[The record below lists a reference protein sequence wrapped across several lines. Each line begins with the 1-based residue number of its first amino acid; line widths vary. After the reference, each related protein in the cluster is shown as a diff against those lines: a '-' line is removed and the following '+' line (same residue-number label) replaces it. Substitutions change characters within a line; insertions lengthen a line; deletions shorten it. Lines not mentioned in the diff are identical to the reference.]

1 MAFPIATFHQASA
14 PSSGCASTACLM
26 SNPNSN
32 TAKLTTMRYRVG
44 GATSTSAASA
54 AATVPTMMN
63 AQMWIM
69 VYGRTREKAI
79 TTWAGSCTPQNT
91 AEPSM
96 AGVKNGRPAITSTIR
111 NQSATAAAP
120 IRPAMNPSRRI
131 RVNCMSFNIG
141 SLQGGASTDP
151 GLAPGVRTDDLV

>member
-1 MAFPIATFHQASA
+1 M
-14 PSSGCASTACLM
+14 
-26 SNPNSN
+26 
-32 TAKLTTMRYRVG
+32 MREY
-44 GATSTSAASA
+44 S
-54 AATVPTMMN
+54 
-63 AQMWIM
+63 
-69 VYGRTREKAI
+69 I
-79 TTWAGSCTPQNT
+79 TTCEGSCTPQNT

-131 RVNCMSFNIG
+131 RVHCMSFNIG

-151 GLAPGVRTDDLV
+151 AFERSYIETHVVYADTARMVHDQPIRRLG